1 MNFHIGRLTFRRLPA
16 HSFAH
21 EDCFT
26 TIPNAAKTASKMF
39 SDVHLPHFFTKF
51 VVAVISFTANFHSM
65 SFFFLHSFVVFIL
78 LFLKLEV
85 SFYAINHSEY
95 SITTKN

>member
-39 SDVHLPHFFTKF
+39 SHVHLPHFFTKF

-65 SFFFLHSFVVFIL
+65 SFFFCYGEFTVFESFLCLTIFSIL
-78 LFLKLEV
+78 KTL
-85 SFYAINHSEY
+85 
-95 SITTKN
+95 TKASST